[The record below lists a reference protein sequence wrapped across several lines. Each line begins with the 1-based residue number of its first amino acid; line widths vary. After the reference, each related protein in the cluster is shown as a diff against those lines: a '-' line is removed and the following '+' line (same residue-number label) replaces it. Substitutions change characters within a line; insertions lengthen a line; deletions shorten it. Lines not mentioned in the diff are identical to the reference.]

1 MIIRRLANGGGKLK
15 ASSVHLSRLLSAG
28 RNPFD
33 FSDLKSRVQAPSG
46 SLCVAAFL
54 LLCGS
59 LLAVACSEEDGPTP
73 DPALQGEE
81 LRDGTRTE
89 PGTPLGEGQVQMGDV
104 IINTQ
109 WDGEEHY
116 TY

>member
-1 MIIRRLANGGGKLK
+1 MQ
-15 ASSVHLSRLLSAG
+15 V
-28 RNPFD
+28 
-33 FSDLKSRVQAPSG
+33 PSG

-59 LLAVACSEEDGPTP
+59 LLAVACSEEDSPSP
-73 DPALQGEE
+73 DPTLQGEE
-81 LRDGTRTE
+81 LREGTRTE
-89 PGTPLGEGQVQMGDV
+89 PGTALGEGQVQMGDV

>member
-1 MIIRRLANGGGKLK
+1 MK
-15 ASSVHLSRLLSAG
+15 ASSVHLLRLLEAG
-28 RNPFD
+28 RNPFCYNK
-33 FSDLKSRVQAPSG
+33 LKSRIQAPSG

-59 LLAVACSEEDGPTP
+59 LLAVACSEEDGPSP
-73 DPALQGEE
+73 DPTLQGEE
-81 LRDGTRTE
+81 LRDGTRTQ
-89 PGTPLGEGQVQMGDV
+89 PGTALDEGQVQMGGV